1 MSKLWQKHRKGRIT
15 GSKMHSVFTLRES
28 TSRTNIIKS
37 ILGMLP
43 DVKTPSMK
51 YGIEKEDTATRTYSK
66 FQNEFHQNFK
76 CEPTGLILNAKYPH
90 LGSSLDGRV
99 ECGCCGKGCLEIK
112 CLAKYKDGLLGP
124 ILADDPQC
132 SSEIDSGIWFLS
144 HDKNYP
150 VNDNFQLKKYH
161 QYFTQV
167 QGHMLITEVD
177 YCDLYLWSKTRSI
190 TIRVDRDNDFIEML
204 CTKLTSEY
212 LTHVVPKLMENS
224 SL

>member
-1 MSKLWQKHRKGRIT
+1 MESKRRIQ
-15 GSKMHSVFTLRES
+15 
-28 TSRTNIIKS
+28 
-37 ILGMLP
+37 LGGH
-43 DVKTPSMK
+43 T
-51 YGIEKEDTATRTYSK
+51 
-66 FQNEFHQNFK
+66 QNFRMNFYQNFK
-76 CEPTGLILNAKYPH
+76 CEPTGSILNAKYPH
-90 LGSSLDGRV
+90 LGSSPDGRV

-112 CLAKYKDGLLGP
+112 CLAKYKDGLPGP

-132 SSEIDSGIWFLS
+132 SSEIDSDIWFLS

-150 VNDNFQLKKYH
+150 VDDNFQLKNVSPVLYTSTRSYAH
-161 QYFTQV
+161 
-167 QGHMLITEVD
+167 

-190 TIRVDRDNDFIEML
+190 TVRVDRDNDFIEKL